1 MATVMDGTEESTGKK
16 AKQSSLSECRYEGG
30 SDDTQNLDNAPTAR
44 HLGDA
49 INAPSGADNTVD
61 EQIVTHFPGLEGI
74 DLLFQPSDTAPQ
86 NDMDL
91 PEFHTELTQTND
103 LFDFSHLWTP
113 FPDAQSFFDDT
124 ELFDPRFFA
133 LDSTERSELS
143 SPTLRLTTSM
153 QGYFDAKS
161 RPSSPSRD
169 RGAKMWYSKPAGLAS
184 HSPDV
189 LKIFIGLFRRH
200 IPQTF
205 AIFAED
211 ADRLIKHHS
220 SYILAMGAVGGLYS
234 IVPGSGDFA
243 QAMHNDAR
251 RLSLAELNEG
261 NAVSICSNVALER
274 VKTSILL
281 GIYGLSSGN
290 KRSFEFVEAFQGDL
304 TNAIEVYSMVCKADS
319 DYDEDVIVAQLLAA
333 MYIFDC
339 YRVVIMMRPPSLM
352 WHRMSRVS
360 QRAANF
366 GELGRLKDAVRQL
379 TDGVFRTPA
388 DTTHGI
394 ASLAAM
400 APLLWSAVPR
410 HTQHAAAETPL
421 SAARLPRSVLVDAAL
436 EKWYQLQVTP
446 STDVTALVLYHVMQI
461 VLHTDLTTLQAFIY
475 ADADSSRRIDRQ
487 EIASK
492 ALHLWMKSRDYD
504 TAQWHAGKIMELAEF
519 DEFAKDFG
527 LVDGGSSSETEHF
540 YRGYGIDP
548 FVYIG
553 RQAPGDVKRF
563 IGAGFVAETA
573 ADFDRGTKVVGA
585 ELVDVSKYPGGG
597 QAVSL
602 KDPNGYS
609 VVIHW
614 DQQLRRT
621 PDHGISALEGRPPV
635 NGALDKRRR
644 GEYTRMKEGPS
655 LVHKLGHMGY
665 TTDNWDATSAWYQ
678 QQFNFVPTDML
689 HAPGNTALDV
699 AVFFRLDCGKTYV
712 DHHNFLLARGDRPG
726 TSVHHSSFEV
736 EDIDTQF
743 MGHQWL
749 EKKGHEP
756 VWGIGRHVHG
766 SQVFDY
772 WYDPS
777 HFIIE
782 HFADGDVVNEDTEIL
797 RAEAGHMAVWGP
809 PVPAI
814 WGGKV
819 KTEDPRPVNG
829 VTG

>member
-1 MATVMDGTEESTGKK
+1 MDGTEESTGKK

-49 INAPSGADNTVD
+49 IDAPRRADNTVD

-91 PEFHTELTQTND
+91 PAFHTELTQTND

-113 FPDAQSFFDDT
+113 LPDAQSFFDDT

-133 LDSTERSELS
+133 LDSTERSEMS
-143 SPTLRLTTSM
+143 SPTLRFTTSM

-169 RGAKMWYSKPAGLAS
+169 RGAKMWYSKPADLAS

-211 ADRLIKHHS
+211 ADRPIKHSS

-251 RLSLAELNEG
+251 RLSLAELNES

-319 DYDEDVIVAQLLAA
+319 DYDEDVILAQLLAA
-333 MYIFDC
+333 IYIFDC

-360 QRAANF
+360 QRVANF
-366 GELGRLKDAVRQL
+366 GELGRLKDPVRQL

-410 HTQHAAAETPL
+410 HTQHVAAETPL
-421 SAARLPRSVLVDAAL
+421 SAARLPRSVLVDVAF

-446 STDVTALVLYHVMQI
+446 SMDVTALVLYHVMEI

-504 TAQWHAGKIMELAEF
+504 TAQWHAGQIMELAE
-519 DEFAKDFG
+519 
-527 LVDGGSSSETEHF
+527 S
-540 YRGYGIDP
+540 
-548 FVYIG
+548 
-553 RQAPGDVKRF
+553 
-563 IGAGFVAETA
+563 
-573 ADFDRGTKVVGA
+573 
-585 ELVDVSKYPGGG
+585 
-597 QAVSL
+597 AVSYS
-602 KDPNGYS
+602 KAAESRPNAS
-609 VVIHW
+609 
-614 DQQLRRT
+614 
-621 PDHGISALEGRPPV
+621 SAPTNGRS
-635 NGALDKRRR
+635 LDKRILHEVAHVPYAIYYATIILT
-644 GEYTRMKEGPS
+644 GSGDISIISIPSITRYLHRILYSTSP
-655 LVHKLGHMGY
+655 
-665 TTDNWDATSAWYQ
+665 TTS
-678 QQFNFVPTDML
+678 
-689 HAPGNTALDV
+689 
-699 AVFFRLDCGKTYV
+699 
-712 DHHNFLLARGDRPG
+712 
-726 TSVHHSSFEV
+726 
-736 EDIDTQF
+736 
-743 MGHQWL
+743 
-749 EKKGHEP
+749 
-756 VWGIGRHVHG
+756 
-766 SQVFDY
+766 
-772 WYDPS
+772 
-777 HFIIE
+777 
-782 HFADGDVVNEDTEIL
+782 
-797 RAEAGHMAVWGP
+797 
-809 PVPAI
+809 
-814 WGGKV
+814 
-819 KTEDPRPVNG
+819 
-829 VTG
+829 